1 LPKSHNT
8 NIRTLPIAY
17 WCASSGGRKS
27 DKEAIHVMRT
37 IFVKNVHK
45 NIMKRK
51 VQENCFGQ
59 GKNERK
65 EKGTA
70 QGRERKETKERRKK

>member
-1 LPKSHNT
+1 
-8 NIRTLPIAY
+8 
-17 WCASSGGRKS
+17 
-27 DKEAIHVMRT
+27 MRT

-70 QGRERKETKERRKK
+70 QGRQRKEEEIRHLRVEKRTFQGV

>member
-1 LPKSHNT
+1 
-8 NIRTLPIAY
+8 
-17 WCASSGGRKS
+17 
-27 DKEAIHVMRT
+27 
-37 IFVKNVHK
+37 
-45 NIMKRK
+45 MKRK

-70 QGRERKETKERRKK
+70 QGRQRKEEEIRHLRVEKRTFQGV

>member
-1 LPKSHNT
+1 M
-8 NIRTLPIAY
+8 
-17 WCASSGGRKS
+17 
-27 DKEAIHVMRT
+27 MRT